1 MKIRCGIIGLGK
13 IGLIRALEI
22 DKNENLELVKVY
34 DIHLPEGKF
43 SDYRVNSID
52 EMFENVD
59 ALFICAYN
67 NVLAPYTLRAIKNGI
82 HVFCE
87 KPPAR
92 TVNEL
97 NEVKS
102 ALKINP
108 NVILKYG
115 FNHRYHYSILEAKKI
130 IEKGKMGSLLWVKGL
145 YGKAGS
151 IDYDQNWRS
160 FKNIAGGGIL
170 MDQGIHI
177 VDLLHHLTGLEY
189 EVKSS
194 IVETL
199 FWKIECEDNVFAQL
213 KSKNSNVIA
222 TIHSSAT
229 HWRHKFLFELCFEDG
244 YIILDGI
251 LSSTRSYAPEILKIG
266 MRELED
272 ITFAMGKP
280 QEKTIWFEN
289 DDSWKMEVDEFTSSI
304 LTGNP
309 IQNGTIEDAIR
320 TLECVESIYEKSR

>member
-1 MKIRCGIIGLGK
+1 M
-13 IGLIRALEI
+13 
-22 DKNENLELVKVY
+22 
-34 DIHLPEGKF
+34 
-43 SDYRVNSID
+43 
-52 EMFENVD
+52 
-59 ALFICAYN
+59 
-67 NVLAPYTLRAIKNGI
+67 
-82 HVFCE
+82 
-87 KPPAR
+87 
-92 TVNEL
+92 
-97 NEVKS
+97 
-102 ALKINP
+102 
-108 NVILKYG
+108 
-115 FNHRYHYSILEAKKI
+115 
-130 IEKGKMGSLLWVKGL
+130 

-151 IDYDQNWRS
+151 IDYNQNWRS

-177 VDLLHHLTGLEY
+177 VDLLYHLTGLEY

-199 FWKIECEDNVFAQL
+199 FWKIECEDNVFAHL

-222 TIHSSAT
+222 SIHSSAT
-229 HWRHKFLFELCFEDG
+229 HWRHKFLMELCFENG
-244 YIILDGI
+244 YISLDGI
-251 LSSTRSYAPEILKIG
+251 LSASRSYAPETLNIG

-289 DDSWKMEVDEFTSSI
+289 DDSWKLEVDEFTNSI